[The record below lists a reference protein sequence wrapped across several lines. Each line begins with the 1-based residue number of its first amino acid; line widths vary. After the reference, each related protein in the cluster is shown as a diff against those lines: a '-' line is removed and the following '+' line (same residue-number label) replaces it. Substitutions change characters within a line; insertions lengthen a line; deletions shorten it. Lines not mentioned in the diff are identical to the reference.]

1 MSASVALLR
10 HSPSLH
16 LSPVVV
22 VPDLVQVCGME
33 WAGPEHSLGWHWGS
47 LHVVMGIEVTEL
59 PSEVLAASVVL
70 LG

>member
-1 MSASVALLR
+1 MALLR